1 MNLDNISI
9 LTITDYE
16 RLALDEFGAVAVW
29 RSFEMPIGKP
39 HATYAIGS
47 KWVDCV
53 VVDCESV
60 PRGFLITL
68 RAVRKV
74 RS

>member
-1 MNLDNISI
+1 MLDNVKP
-9 LTITDYE
+9 LAVTDYE
-16 RLALDEFGAVAVW
+16 RLALDEFGAVSAW
-29 RSFEMPIGKP
+29 RSFEMPVGEP
-39 HATYAIGS
+39 QTVYAIGS
-47 KWVDCV
+47 KWCDCV

-60 PRGFLITL
+60 PFGWLITL

>member
-1 MNLDNISI
+1 MLDNVKS
-9 LTITDYE
+9 LPITDYE
-16 RLALDEFGAVAVW
+16 RLALDEFGAVSVW
-29 RSFEMPIGKP
+29 QAYGLPIGERN
-39 HATYAIGS
+39 TVYAIGS
-47 KWVDCV
+47 KWCDCV

-60 PRGFLITL
+60 PFGWLITL